1 MHLPVQESDA
11 LLQQLAQ
18 RQAAFSQL
26 GSFMA
31 TIQSEAQSVEVWKT
45 KLKVVCGFV
54 LSSRTDKVVP
64 FNFKHVSRLCIL
76 FSGNYCVIVLN
87 LFSTDIISSLFF
99 FFVLYHRNWKAY
111 GRRDSP

>member
-1 MHLPVQESDA
+1 VLLFTLDAHLPVQESDA

-45 KLKVVCGFV
+45 KLM
-54 LSSRTDKVVP
+54 
-64 FNFKHVSRLCIL
+64 
-76 FSGNYCVIVLN
+76 VICCSKN
-87 LFSTDIISSLFF
+87 
-99 FFVLYHRNWKAY
+99 
-111 GRRDSP
+111 